1 MIEIFYEDP
10 LVESFDKGAVSAFVE
25 AVAISFA
32 STHKMQFSITFVDE
46 ESIRMLNKDFRDK
59 DKPTDVLTFCLTE
72 GDSFF
77 PSDMEC
83 SELAEDFSLGD
94 IVICQAVVKE
104 HAEIFHVSM
113 EEELQRVIIHGIL
126 HLLGKNHETNDANE
140 PMLLEQEYLL
150 KEFRGLSLLGQP

>member
-10 LVESFDKGAVSAFVE
+10 LIEPFQESALSAFVK
-25 AVAISFA
+25 AVADQFTSIQA
-32 STHKMQFSITFVDE
+32 MQFSITFVDK
-46 ESIRMLNKDFRDK
+46 ESIQMLNKDFRNK

-72 GDSFF
+72 GDSFL
-77 PSDMEC
+77 PSDVEHT
-83 SELAEDFSLGD
+83 ELEEYFSLGD

-150 KEFRGLSLLGQP
+150 KEFKRLSLLG